1 MSTIVHPREPNVIL
15 FNVWNH
21 LIQHKEEIAWAAVF
35 GLVFAVILDILGPDS
50 RIRTAIRHFR
60 NRWAEHSVSLLTK
73 RIRQLQDYQKQ
84 LTDVRWI
91 YLFAF
96 QNLFLILLLFGIAAT
111 CMVMAIT
118 LPFVPH
124 PSVISRLRGITLFC
138 LSVGTGFAAGAL
150 RQVFRDTPEKVQA
163 EIRKIGLEIEGLQ
176 EKLRKHSSPS

>member
-124 PSVISRLRGITLFC
+124 PSVISRLRGITLF
-138 LSVGTGFAAGAL
+138 LPK
-150 RQVFRDTPEKVQA
+150 RRDRICRRSTSTSFPRYSRE
-163 EIRKIGLEIEGLQ
+163 
-176 EKLRKHSSPS
+176 SSSGNSQDRPRD